1 MTVTAPRVL
10 VSGNCQTAGLA
21 AALLRTGAARET
33 HALPLTGDTPEAL
46 RTKLDALA
54 PTTDLWLLSPN
65 NKVARAAAEAHGKRV
80 QLLPLVQFGA
90 FQPDI
95 CYAWH
100 RGTRT
105 LTSPHYNSAIVVW
118 GWRNGLD
125 VADTAA
131 LFRAD
136 TFAALGYFD
145 AWAQGVKDLQR
156 VFADAGLGHR
166 LADWFLAVKRGG
178 CFMHSMNHPHVDA
191 VVRLARV
198 LADEA
203 GLSVVRD
210 IAPGEIHD
218 GLNGTM
224 WPVYPE
230 IAARLGI
237 GGGSYCWKYLT
248 QNRFVDGVEAFVAQ
262 AFAGYERQ
270 GIGRADL
277 EITYQDAAP
286 VDRALR
292 RITGRPAA

>member
-1 MTVTAPRVL
+1 MTSAALRVL

-21 AALLRTGAARET
+21 AALLRFGAACQT
-33 HALPLTGDTPEAL
+33 HAVPLTGETPEAL
-46 RTKLDALA
+46 RGKLDALA
-54 PTTDLWLLSPN
+54 DGTDLWLLSPN

-80 QLLPLVQFGA
+80 QLLPLIQFGA

-105 LTSPHYNSAIVVW
+105 LTTPHYNSAIVVW
-118 GWRNGLD
+118 GWAHGLN

-131 LFRAD
+131 LFRAE
-136 TFAALGYFD
+136 TFQALGYFD
-145 AWAQGVKDLQR
+145 AWAQGVKDLR
-156 VFADAGLGHR
+156 RAFADAGLSHR
-166 LADWFLAVKRGG
+166 LAEWFLGVKRDG
-178 CFMHSMNHPHVDA
+178 CFMHSINHPRVGT
-191 VVRLARV
+191 VVRLART

-203 GLSVVRD
+203 GLPVLRD
-210 IAPGEIHD
+210 VQPGEIND

-230 IAARLGI
+230 IADRLGI
-237 GGGSYCWKYLT
+237 AGGGYSWKYLT
-248 QNRFVDGVEAFVAQ
+248 QNRFVDGVEAFVDQ

-270 GIGRADL
+270 GIGREDL

-286 VDRALR
+286 IDRALR
-292 RITGRPAA
+292 RVAGRAAS